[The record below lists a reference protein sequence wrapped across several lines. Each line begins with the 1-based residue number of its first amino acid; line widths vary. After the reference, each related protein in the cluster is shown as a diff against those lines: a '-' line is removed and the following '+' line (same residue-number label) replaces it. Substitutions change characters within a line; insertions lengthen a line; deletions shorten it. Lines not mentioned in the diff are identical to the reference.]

1 MAATDLNTVR
11 STIEARLATELASSP
26 VIPVIFNKMAFDST
40 TEDTFVQC
48 LTSFGANEYLTQG
61 DTSAA
66 TNNIVGLVV
75 LNIFTE
81 EGIGAGSNY
90 TICKR
95 LRDLYNR
102 VTGSN
107 VIFDSPFGPEVFA
120 SREKFPTATLNSPP
134 FIEPPKASRPIAKL
148 LPSVSALS

>member
-26 VIPVIFNKMAFDST
+26 AITVVFNNMAFDST

-48 LTSFGANEYLTQG
+48 ITSFGNNTYLTQG
-61 DTSAA
+61 GSSDSD
-66 TNNIVGLVV
+66 NQIDGLIL
-75 LNIFTE
+75 LNVFTE
-81 EGIGAGSNY
+81 EGIGAGANF

-102 VTGSN
+102 ITVSS
-107 VIFDSPFGPEVFA
+107 VIFDAPIGPEI
-120 SREKFPTATLNSPP
+120 LNSSPEGK
-134 FIEPPKASRPIAKL
+134 FQTQIRITFTIYEDL
-148 LPSVSALS
+148 

>member
-26 VIPVIFNKMAFDST
+26 AIPVVFNNMTFDST
-40 TEDTFVQC
+40 AENTFVQC
-48 LTSFGANEYLTQG
+48 ITSFGAGEYLTMG
-61 DTSAA
+61 GTTDSD
-66 TNNIVGLVV
+66 NNVVGLVL

-81 EGIGAGSNY
+81 EGLGAGSNF

-102 VTGSN
+102 VTVSN
-107 VIFDSPFGPEVFA
+107 VIFDSPVGPEILA
-120 SREKFPTATLNSPP
+120 SSPEGKFQTQIRITFNIYEDL
-134 FIEPPKASRPIAKL
+134 
-148 LPSVSALS
+148 

>member
-26 VIPVIFNKMAFDST
+26 AIPVVFNNMTFDST
-40 TEDTFVQC
+40 AEDTFVQC
-48 LTSFGANEYLTQG
+48 ITSFGAGEYLTMG
-61 DTSAA
+61 GTTDSD
-66 TNNIVGLVV
+66 NNVVGLVL

-81 EGIGAGSNY
+81 EGLGAGSNF

-102 VTGSN
+102 VTVSN
-107 VIFDSPFGPEVFA
+107 VIFDSPVGPEILA
-120 SREKFPTATLNSPP
+120 SSPEGKFQTQIRITFNIYEDL
-134 FIEPPKASRPIAKL
+134 
-148 LPSVSALS
+148 

>member
-26 VIPVIFNKMAFDST
+26 AIPVVFNNMTFDST
-40 TEDTFVQC
+40 AEDTFVQC
-48 LTSFGANEYLTQG
+48 ITSFGAGEYLTMG
-61 DTSAA
+61 GTSDSD
-66 TNNIVGLVV
+66 NNVVGLVL

-81 EGIGAGSNY
+81 EGLGAGSNF

-102 VTGSN
+102 VTVSN
-107 VIFDSPFGPEVFA
+107 VIFDSPVGPEILA
-120 SREKFPTATLNSPP
+120 SSPEGKFQTQIRITFNIYEDL
-134 FIEPPKASRPIAKL
+134 
-148 LPSVSALS
+148 

>member
-26 VIPVIFNKMAFDST
+26 AIPVVFNNMAFDST

-48 LTSFGANEYLTQG
+48 VTSFGSGSYQTMGNASG
-61 DTSAA
+61 
-66 TNNIVGLVV
+66 TNSVVGLVL
-75 LNIFTE
+75 LNVFTE
-81 EGIGAGSNY
+81 EGIGAGANF

-102 VTGSN
+102 ITVSS
-107 VIFDSPFGPEVFA
+107 VIFDSPIGPEILT
-120 SREKFPTATLNSPP
+120 SSPEGKFQTQIRVTFEIFEDL
-134 FIEPPKASRPIAKL
+134 
-148 LPSVSALS
+148 